1 MTDALATIAFP
12 RTLHDRIVATV
23 AERFPQKSFG
33 YLLSDTSAHEP
44 RDFVLFHENIRN
56 DAAWQPHFHTY
67 GRYFVEHD
75 DAGFVATPEEAWRVQ
90 KEIWSRGMF
99 EVAAFHSHQR
109 HPGNF
114 SGIDYD
120 LHLARFERLWHL
132 IISLRNPAL
141 PQLRAFDVS
150 ADGVLE
156 LPLEVVDG

>member
-1 MTDALATIAFP
+1 MTETLTTIAFP
-12 RTLHDRIVATV
+12 RTLRDRLVTTIT
-23 AERFPQKSFG
+23 ERFPEKSFG
-33 YLLSDTSAHEP
+33 YLLSDTGAGEP
-44 RDFVLFHENIRN
+44 RDFVLFRDNIRN
-56 DAAWQPHFHTY
+56 DEVWQPHFHEY

-120 LHLARFERLWHL
+120 LHLSRFQRLWHL
-132 IISLRNPAL
+132 IVSLRTPEL

-150 ADGVLE
+150 AAGVVE

>member
-1 MTDALATIAFP
+1 MSATLTRIAFP
-12 RTLHDRIVATV
+12 RSLRDRLVATIV
-23 AERFPQKSFG
+23 ERFPAKSFG
-33 YLLSDTSAHEP
+33 YLLAESDASAP
-44 RDFVLFHENIRN
+44 CDFVLFHDNIRN
-56 DAAWQPHFHTY
+56 DAAWQPRFHRY

-132 IISLRNPAL
+132 IVSLRNPEL

-150 ADGVLE
+150 SAGVEE

>member
-1 MTDALATIAFP
+1 MSQAVRTIAFP
-12 RTLHDRIVATV
+12 RALRDRLVATIT
-23 AERFPQKSFG
+23 ERFPLKTFG
-33 YLLSDTSAHEP
+33 YLLSDTNADEP
-44 RDFVLFHENIRN
+44 KDFVVFEENIRN
-56 DAAWQPHFHTY
+56 DAEWQPRFHAY

-90 KEIWSRGMF
+90 KEIWARGMF

-120 LHLARFERLWHL
+120 LHLERFEHLWHL
-132 IISLRNPAL
+132 IVSLRTPAL

-150 ADGVLE
+150 AAGVTE
-156 LPLEVVDG
+156 VPLEVVDG